1 VSSNIVTPAQVEKR
15 LYDLSKLVDEAHEY
29 FATTE
34 HKYQSTKAEYEIAMA
49 KSKIKNSHPD
59 LKMTVALGE
68 ATAIVENQDLRRA
81 LAIAEAEVKA
91 AKENSNRIR
100 TQVDIARSIS
110 VSVRASMEV

>member
-1 VSSNIVTPAQVEKR
+1 MSSNIVTPAQVEKR

-29 FATTE
+29 FASSE
-34 HKYQSTKAEYEIAMA
+34 HRYQTTKADFEIAMA

-68 ATAIVENQDLRRA
+68 ATALVENADLRRA
-81 LAIAEAEVKA
+81 LAISEAEVRA
-91 AKENSNRIR
+91 SKENSNRIR

-110 VSVRASMEV
+110 VSVRASMEI